1 MEIPLTPHWVQPSH
15 PSVQKVLTS
24 NTADFTTK
32 SISLITL
39 PPYAVFAKFSFP
51 PCSTASKPTYA
62 TVQIGRDE
70 HMNLNSDLV
79 YINHSCAP
87 SVIFDTSSFSILAGP
102 NGLKAG
108 DELTFFYPSTE
119 WDMAQGFSC
128 FCGAE
133 ACRGYISGAKN
144 MRPEQLEGIWLN
156 AHIRALLEERD
167 AQVANNGGAG
177 SAIFGN
183 GAVKHVG
190 GQGGAFVKG
199 VENTKPRGVAESITT
214 RIVAEQPGAVGI
226 TTAGETVTLKDV
238 KNAVEVA
245 TDTTTDAL
253 RDTEDAI
260 RALKVALDKARSVV
274 AGAQK
279 VVDAYKSVHGK
290 SSTGHLDAT
299 VFKGANRKNGIGSRE
314 LSGEMGGDTKR
325 AV

>member
-1 MEIPLTPHWVQPSH
+1 
-15 PSVQKVLTS
+15 
-24 NTADFTTK
+24 
-32 SISLITL
+32 
-39 PPYAVFAKFSFP
+39 
-51 PCSTASKPTYA
+51 
-62 TVQIGRDE
+62 
-70 HMNLNSDLV
+70 
-79 YINHSCAP
+79 
-87 SVIFDTSSFSILAGP
+87 
-102 NGLKAG
+102 
-108 DELTFFYPSTE
+108 
-119 WDMAQGFSC
+119 
-128 FCGAE
+128 
-133 ACRGYISGAKN
+133 
-144 MRPEQLEGIWLN
+144 MRPEQLEGTWLN

-183 GAVKHVG
+183 GAIKHV

-226 TTAGETVTLKDV
+226 TTAGEILTLKDV

-290 SSTGHLDAT
+290 SSTGNLDAT
-299 VFKGANRKNGIGSRE
+299 VGKGANRKNGIGSRE